1 MTEAL
6 RDQEDQYIEEDDQLF
21 ESSGQEVAAK
31 MMKSKTMKPFA
42 AKVAKMPKVTRA
54 DLEKML
60 PDYVDGGEITKLFK
74 EEVEEIEE
82 DEQLDELSKDTL
94 KKYADKAASSKDTH
108 QTLRNI
114 GLAHARAP
122 EDKGDKKFGRKEAGK
137 HQQIANKRQAGI
149 DAANKRLNKEETEQT
164 GEYMEDQ
171 EKDFDA
177 SQDIDAIFS
186 GEGLSEEF
194 KSNAKAIF
202 EAAVLAQVEER
213 SQKLDEEYAQKLE
226 EEIATINEN
235 IVSKVDE
242 YLEYVVNEWIED
254 NQISVDSGLR
264 AEIAEDFMN
273 GLKTL
278 FAEHYIDVPDEK
290 ADIVEELVAKV
301 EALETEL
308 DKSIT
313 ESKQLSDAIG
323 TYKKEIIVDE
333 ISEGLTEVQAAKLRS
348 LAENIEFISEEDYA
362 EKVSL
367 TKKKYF
373 SEGKEIDV
381 PTSSKE
387 DQYASTEES
396 LDESYSPSMAHY
408 VKSISRTLKK

>member
-1 MTEAL
+1 MTEKIK
-6 RDQEDQYIEEDDQLF
+6 DQE
-21 ESSGQEVAAK
+21 V
-31 MMKSKTMKPFA
+31 
-42 AKVAKMPKVTRA
+42 
-54 DLEKML
+54 DLEETQAE
-60 PDYVDGGEITKLFK
+60 DIQ
-74 EEVEEIEE
+74 EEQSDETVE
-82 DEQLDELSKDTL
+82 
-94 KKYADKAASSKDTH
+94 
-108 QTLRNI
+108 
-114 GLAHARAP
+114 
-122 EDKGDKKFGRKEAGK
+122 
-137 HQQIANKRQAGI
+137 
-149 DAANKRLNKEETEQT
+149 
-164 GEYMEDQ
+164 
-171 EKDFDA
+171 FDA
-177 SQDIDAIFS
+177 KTDIDAIFS

-254 NQISVDSGLR
+254 NQLSVDSGLR

-333 ISEGLTEVQAAKLRS
+333 ISESLTEVQAAKLRS

-396 LDESYSPSMAHY
+396 LDESYSPTMAHY

>member
-1 MTEAL
+1 MTKGPEK
-6 RDQEDQYIEEDDQLF
+6 DQEVIADLEEEKKNKKAMKYEEEDEDEEDDD
-21 ESSGQEVAAK
+21 EEENGK
-31 MMKSKTMKPFA
+31 MKKEMKMK
-42 AKVAKMPKVTRA
+42 KM
-54 DLEKML
+54 
-60 PDYVDGGEITKLFK
+60 K
-74 EEVEEIEE
+74 EDI
-82 DEQLDELSKDTL
+82 DT
-94 KKYADKAASSKDTH
+94 
-108 QTLRNI
+108 
-114 GLAHARAP
+114 
-122 EDKGDKKFGRKEAGK
+122 
-137 HQQIANKRQAGI
+137 
-149 DAANKRLNKEETEQT
+149 
-164 GEYMEDQ
+164 
-171 EKDFDA
+171 
-177 SQDIDAIFS
+177 DIDAIFS

-194 KSNAKAIF
+194 KSNAKTIF
-202 EAAVLAQVEER
+202 EAAVLARVDEKTQALE
-213 SQKLDEEYAQKLE
+213 EEYSQKLE

-254 NQISVDSGLR
+254 NQLSVDSGLR

-323 TYKKEIIVDE
+323 AYKKEIIVDE

-348 LAENIEFISEEDYA
+348 LAENIEFISEKDYA

-373 SEGKEIDV
+373 SEGKEVDI

-387 DQYASTEES
+387 DQYSSTEES

>member
-1 MTEAL
+1 MTE
-6 RDQEDQYIEEDDQLF
+6 QVKDQYIEDENEEIVEDDQLL

-74 EEVEEIEE
+74 EE
-82 DEQLDELSKDTL
+82 
-94 KKYADKAASSKDTH
+94 
-108 QTLRNI
+108 
-114 GLAHARAP
+114 
-122 EDKGDKKFGRKEAGK
+122 F
-137 HQQIANKRQAGI
+137 
-149 DAANKRLNKEETEQT
+149 ETTE
-164 GEYMEDQ
+164 
-171 EKDFDA
+171 DFDA

-213 SQKLDEEYAQKLE
+213 EQALQEAYSEKLE

-242 YLEYVVNEWIED
+242 YLEYVVNEWIEE
-254 NQISVDSGLR
+254 NQLSVDSGLR
-264 AEIAEDFMN
+264 AEIAEDFMT
-273 GLKTL
+273 GLKSL

-313 ESKQLSDAIG
+313 ESKQLSDAIDA
-323 TYKKEIIVDE
+323 YKKELIVDE
-333 ISEGLTEVQAAKLRS
+333 ISEGLTEVQAAKLRT
-348 LAENIEFISEEDYA
+348 LAEKIEFVSEEDYT

-396 LDESYSPSMAHY
+396 LDESYSPTMAHY

>member
-1 MTEAL
+1 MTKGPEK
-6 RDQEDQYIEEDDQLF
+6 DQEVIADLEEEKKNKKAMKYEEEDEDEEDDD
-21 ESSGQEVAAK
+21 EEENGK
-31 MMKSKTMKPFA
+31 MKKEMKMK
-42 AKVAKMPKVTRA
+42 KM
-54 DLEKML
+54 
-60 PDYVDGGEITKLFK
+60 K
-74 EEVEEIEE
+74 EDI
-82 DEQLDELSKDTL
+82 DT
-94 KKYADKAASSKDTH
+94 
-108 QTLRNI
+108 
-114 GLAHARAP
+114 
-122 EDKGDKKFGRKEAGK
+122 
-137 HQQIANKRQAGI
+137 
-149 DAANKRLNKEETEQT
+149 
-164 GEYMEDQ
+164 
-171 EKDFDA
+171 
-177 SQDIDAIFS
+177 DIDAIFS

-194 KSNAKAIF
+194 KSNAKTIF
-202 EAAVLAQVEER
+202 EAAVLARVDEKTQALEEAY
-213 SQKLDEEYAQKLE
+213 SQKLE

-254 NQISVDSGLR
+254 NQLSVDSGLR

-373 SEGKEIDV
+373 SEGKEVDV
-381 PTSSKE
+381 PTPSKE